1 MARKSK
7 AERKARRKKILEKV
21 KKGGRIAMKISMVAS
36 RGAFLGAVSK
46 NLFNLAT
53 RLTQLNERNPNAIPN
68 FWKDFGGEMKP
79 LNKAIEK
86 GLAFKKKRAE
96 KKAKKKG
103 ETIGEPYTA
112 ATIVAICLPILTAV
126 INLFVKHKSDKKG
139 DNENDKTNL
148 QALKTALQTT
158 PPDKIIESAGKKQ
171 QTQGETG
178 LINNKPLLIGGVA
191 ILGLGAYM
199 LMKKK

>member
-7 AERKARRKKILEKV
+7 AERKARRKKILQKV

-53 RLTQLNERNPNAIPN
+53 RLTQLNEKNPNAVPN

-103 ETIGEPYTA
+103 ESIGELYTA
-112 ATIVAICLPILTAV
+112 ATIVAICVPILTAV
-126 INLFVKHKSDKKG
+126 LSLFKKNKSDKKG
-139 DNENDKTNL
+139 DDANDDGNI

-158 PPDKIIESAGKKQ
+158 TPEKIIQSASKEQK
-171 QTQGETG
+171 QGETG
-178 LINNKPLLIGGVA
+178 LMSNKPLLIGGLAV
-191 ILGLGAYM
+191 LGLGAYM
-199 LMKKK
+199 IMKKK